1 MATVDGV
8 SLGYILYNYFQTHP
22 FGLGSV
28 FQVEAKF
35 CHLGQ
40 GRSYLNDLPKIGLSG
55 LGDLKI
61 HPASE

>member
-1 MATVDGV
+1 MATVYDV
-8 SLGYILYNYFQTHP
+8 SLGYIYNYFD
-22 FGLGSV
+22 LGSV

-61 HPASE
+61 HPVSE